1 MQMHADNRESH
12 HTHYYTRL
20 STPHTGLGLWGGS
33 ERREMAL
40 QRARVE
46 GELGF
51 ARCKHAWCCPEC
63 VLMGTVRHWG
73 TRGNAK
79 ETLQSQGGPR
89 RDFQP
94 SHQNIRQDMGAK
106 VHRNERVGEHT
117 ASGGCCRV
125 EGSAKGH
132 ARHGSGS
139 LVVNTR
145 KKTRIFSPL
154 TKNGVRKLRRARG
167 DFRGAVY
174 KVPKYTMAMRFFAF
188 GALLAG
194 TW

>member
-1 MQMHADNRESH
+1 MQMHVDNRESH
-12 HTHYYTRL
+12 HTQTTTHGSAHPTR
-20 STPHTGLGLWGGS
+20 GWAFGGGG
-33 ERREMAL
+33 RREMAW

-79 ETLQSQGGPR
+79 ETLQTQGGPR
-89 RDFQP
+89 RDFQLR
-94 SHQNIRQDMGAK
+94 HQNIRRDVGAK
-106 VHRNERVGEHT
+106 VHLNEGVGERT
-117 ASGGCCRV
+117 ASGGRCRV